1 MAETFSDLP
10 DALVRDLLA
19 KATPVAESVEHRLVS
34 LRQQRDRL
42 QSVARLISSGSA
54 ARQTSTC
61 RANRQ

>member
-42 QSVARLISSGSA
+42 
-54 ARQTSTC
+54 
-61 RANRQ
+61 